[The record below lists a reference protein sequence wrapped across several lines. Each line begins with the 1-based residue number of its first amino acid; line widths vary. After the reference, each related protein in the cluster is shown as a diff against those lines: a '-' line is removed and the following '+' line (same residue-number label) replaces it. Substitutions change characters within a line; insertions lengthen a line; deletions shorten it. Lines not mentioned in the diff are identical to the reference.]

1 VNSLTTGK
9 ITGNFYEFYLFRVV
23 LSVTNAKSHNDLK
36 SLREIPCSFPIR
48 EFSLP
53 KQGIIRRNRELPVG
67 MPKKGDGQLG
77 AAFRTWRCCFD
88 NGKPATL
95 VTFGADARRDTLVAT

>member
-23 LSVTNAKSHNDLK
+23 LSVRDAKSHNDLK
-36 SLREIPCSFPIR
+36 SLRQIPYSFSIR

-67 MPKKGDGQLG
+67 MPKKAMASLAQHFG
-77 AAFRTWRCCFD
+77 RWRCCFD

-95 VTFGADARRDTLVAT
+95 VTFGADTLSWQHEIS